1 MVQGAKHMKSSN
13 AAANGGSSPQPKPQP
28 KPKRRRKRLPRWADR
43 LITIVII
50 LIGVGLMTWP
60 WILDRL
66 EASGVFNQISTVSST
81 VDALSAEER
90 ERILLQARSFNE
102 QLAGEAT
109 ELPADQIEPYTQ
121 QLIFDRDPMMSW
133 VDIPS
138 IDVSMPIYHG
148 TSEEVLMAGVGHLE
162 GTSLPVGG
170 TSTHCVLTAHSG
182 MRNLSMFDDIHSLEP
197 GDLVLLHTM
206 NKTLA
211 YKMVDS
217 EVVLPEEMESLT
229 IEPGADKVTLVTCT
243 PYGVND
249 HRLLVH
255 CVRTKYN
262 KKDVDKQKSLA
273 RTAAMETGAFV
284 VVGVSKPF
292 QPPLSLRFRCI
303 WVKHLLQAALPCILE
318 RFICYAEGSA
328 YGTQRERRAR
338 HRRVRKDRT
347 DR

>member
-1 MVQGAKHMKSSN
+1 MVQGAKHMKGNN
-13 AAANGGSSPQPKPQP
+13 AADNGGSSPQPKPQP

-90 ERILLQARSFNE
+90 ERILLQARSYNE

-109 ELPADQIEPYTQ
+109 ELPADQIEPYAQ

-133 VDIPS
+133 VEIPS

-229 IEPGADKVTLVTCT
+229 IELGADKVTLVTCT

-273 RTAAMETGAFV
+273 GRHWGKREFAVLIV
-284 VVGVSKPF
+284 VVAV
-292 QPPLSLRFRCI
+292 
-303 WVKHLLQAALPCILE
+303 VLLLLDIVIHA
-318 RFICYAEGSA
+318 
-328 YGTQRERRAR
+328 
-338 HRRVRKDRT
+338 VRKR
-347 DR
+347 RKAKASA

>member
-1 MVQGAKHMKSSN
+1 MVKGAKHMKGN
-13 AAANGGSSPQPKPQP
+13 NTADNGTPGPQPKP

-81 VDALSAEER
+81 VDALSA
-90 ERILLQARSFNE
+90 
-102 QLAGEAT
+102 GEAT
-109 ELPADQIEPYTQ
+109 ELPADQIEPYAQ

-133 VDIPS
+133 VEIPS

-273 RTAAMETGAFV
+273 GRHWGKREFAVLIV
-284 VVGVSKPF
+284 VVAIV
-292 QPPLSLRFRCI
+292 
-303 WVKHLLQAALPCILE
+303 LLLLDIVIHA
-318 RFICYAEGSA
+318 
-328 YGTQRERRAR
+328 
-338 HRRVRKDRT
+338 VRKR
-347 DR
+347 RKAKASA

>member
-1 MVQGAKHMKSSN
+1 MVQGAKHMKSNN

-109 ELPADQIEPYTQ
+109 ELPADQIEPYAQ

-133 VDIPS
+133 VEIPS

-162 GTSLPVGG
+162 
-170 TSTHCVLTAHSG
+170 
-182 MRNLSMFDDIHSLEP
+182 FDDIHSLEP

-273 RTAAMETGAFV
+273 GRHWGKREFAVLIV
-284 VVGVSKPF
+284 VLAIV
-292 QPPLSLRFRCI
+292 
-303 WVKHLLQAALPCILE
+303 LLLLDIVIHA
-318 RFICYAEGSA
+318 
-328 YGTQRERRAR
+328 
-338 HRRVRKDRT
+338 VRKHRKAKASA
-347 DR
+347 